1 MAKKK
6 GADTI
11 EPMELCEGVYLQE
24 EFFEK
29 KENRVLTLLLKG
41 FIVYLLSMGSIG
53 FYLTAFNISFHVVLC
68 HVLILLTSL
77 GCAMLYYRL
86 LVENL
91 GYLFLFVTFA
101 FLVFTFRD
109 YINSGF
115 YAVVNITVDNAA
127 QYFDVDIQRLY
138 EEKIGNRYVTVTFV
152 ALFIGIVL
160 DILLNVYISRRMQY
174 VTAFVII
181 MSLNV
186 IPLYL
191 TMEPDL
197 LYVLMM
203 LAGVSMAIIFKAGK
217 HYSPQVAVKRSS
229 ARFCVQGKK
238 KKEVAYVYDVKAMLQ
253 AGVLAVVSA
262 ILVTTMAGSFRP
274 KDTFNVGYTGNKY
287 KKLTMAAMST
297 LLVDGFEG
305 LYHRTGTN
313 GGVGGGKLGDVS
325 TVYLDNQTDL
335 VVKLAPYT
343 SNRIYLKSFTGVR
356 YNPYANEWTPM
367 NEIKEYD
374 GMDMNAEA
382 RSLKEQYEKSEADS
396 AKATMEIQC
405 VGVYPQVYQPYYT
418 DDVGSIRNGYTITYY
433 PRVGNNR
440 ASVDYQTKAYTDAD
454 LYVPEENMEAVS
466 EVATELGTIGMT
478 ENVVASLK
486 KYFADN
492 YPYTIRPG
500 KTPKKKDF
508 VNYFL
513 TENKKGYCSY
523 FASAAVLIFRYMG
536 IPARYVEG
544 YAIDY
549 EQILSGELVEDAD
562 YADYYDGYSEIGE
575 TAYVQVNVTDAD
587 AHAWVEVYDPV
598 VGWYPVDVTPS
609 SNEEEDV
616 TNFWDEFADF
626 MGGNESGSDTI
637 TENGNAL
644 TIPDN
649 LMQNIVYAL
658 AAIAALLVVFL
669 FGRRFVIGMLF
680 YIRLAKAPYNEK
692 LVLYYRRMVQQ
703 YGKRHK
709 EFVTCKN
716 YENQIQYMLTQM
728 TAGEKKT
735 ELEAHVD
742 EVIETLNIAG
752 FSNQTVEETTYK
764 KTREYLKK
772 LRRAVRK

>member
-1 MAKKK
+1 
-6 GADTI
+6 
-11 EPMELCEGVYLQE
+11 
-24 EFFEK
+24 
-29 KENRVLTLLLKG
+29 
-41 FIVYLLSMGSIG
+41 
-53 FYLTAFNISFHVVLC
+53 
-68 HVLILLTSL
+68 
-77 GCAMLYYRL
+77 
-86 LVENL
+86 
-91 GYLFLFVTFA
+91 
-101 FLVFTFRD
+101 
-109 YINSGF
+109 
-115 YAVVNITVDNAA
+115 
-127 QYFDVDIQRLY
+127 
-138 EEKIGNRYVTVTFV
+138 
-152 ALFIGIVL
+152 
-160 DILLNVYISRRMQY
+160 
-174 VTAFVII
+174 
-181 MSLNV
+181 
-186 IPLYL
+186 
-191 TMEPDL
+191 
-197 LYVLMM
+197 
-203 LAGVSMAIIFKAGK
+203 
-217 HYSPQVAVKRSS
+217 
-229 ARFCVQGKK
+229 
-238 KKEVAYVYDVKAMLQ
+238 
-253 AGVLAVVSA
+253 
-262 ILVTTMAGSFRP
+262 
-274 KDTFNVGYTGNKY
+274 
-287 KKLTMAAMST
+287 
-297 LLVDGFEG
+297 
-305 LYHRTGTN
+305 
-313 GGVGGGKLGDVS
+313 
-325 TVYLDNQTDL
+325 
-335 VVKLAPYT
+335 
-343 SNRIYLKSFTGVR
+343 
-356 YNPYANEWTPM
+356 
-367 NEIKEYD
+367 
-374 GMDMNAEA
+374 
-382 RSLKEQYEKSEADS
+382 
-396 AKATMEIQC
+396 
-405 VGVYPQVYQPYYT
+405 
-418 DDVGSIRNGYTITYY
+418 
-433 PRVGNNR
+433 
-440 ASVDYQTKAYTDAD
+440 
-454 LYVPEENMEAVS
+454 MEAVS

-609 SNEEEDV
+609 SNAEEDV

-658 AAIAALLVVFL
+658 AAIAALVVVFL

>member
-669 FGRRFVIGMLF
+669 LGRRFVIGMLF

>member
-692 LVLYYRRMVQQ
+692 LVLYYRWMVQQ

>member
-356 YNPYANEWTPM
+356 YNPYANEWTPL

-728 TAGEKKT
+728 TEGEKKT